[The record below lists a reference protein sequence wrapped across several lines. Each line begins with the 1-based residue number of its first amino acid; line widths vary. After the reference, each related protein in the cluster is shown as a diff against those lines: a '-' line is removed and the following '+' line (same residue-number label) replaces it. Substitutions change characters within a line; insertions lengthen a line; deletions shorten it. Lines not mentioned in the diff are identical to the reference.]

1 MPASSDHQDPKPDQ
15 SRQKTPPKKERRI
28 VRLLFKLMLWGFC
41 LAMVTGISIYLY
53 FSADLPKI
61 TSLRDYRPPTVTVVT
76 SDDGRKIGEF
86 FRERRI
92 VIPLSDMPDQLLQAF
107 VSAEDARF
115 YKHRGI
121 DLFSIIRAFTKNL
134 KAGTIVQGGSTITQ
148 QVTKSFFLSPERSY
162 DRKIKEAILA
172 YRLDRSF
179 EKNEVLYLYLN
190 QIYLGHGAYG
200 VEAAAENY
208 FGKKAR
214 DLNLA
219 ECAILAGLPQ
229 APSRYSPFRYK
240 EKAKQRQIYVLNRM
254 VEEGYI
260 TNIEATEAIN
270 TPLDIKPRR
279 NWYIE
284 KVPCYT
290 EYVRRYVEK
299 KYGADAL
306 YEGGLKIQTAVNI
319 EMQKIARKAVT
330 QGLEAMDRRQG
341 YRGPLGHLAPSEVE
355 KASTDIAKEMEGKN
369 ITDGTTLKGV
379 VEMVDNENGE
389 VLVRCGNRR
398 GVIPL
403 SKMRWARKPDINKGY
418 WEDRIQKPGDALS
431 VGDLVLV
438 RVAGHYE
445 GKREWTKSGSSVET
459 LELLSKDAL
468 WSLALHQEPISEAA
482 LLSIEADTGYV
493 KSMIGGRDFLNSQ
506 FNRAIQSRRQP
517 GSAYKPIVYAA
528 AIDKGYT
535 PATVII
541 DSPVVYLDEDRD
553 FTWKPNNYER
563 TFHGATLLREALTKS
578 MNIITI
584 KILKEIGVNYVID
597 YSRRLGITAPI
608 NKDLSIALGS
618 SGVSLLE
625 MVRSYSVFANLGYL
639 VEPTF
644 ITRIEDRDGNVL
656 EEAIPIKNQAI
667 EPSTAYLMT
676 SLLKSV
682 VEEGTGRRVRKLG
695 RPAAGKTG
703 TTNNLYDAWFMGY
716 TPTYVTG
723 VWVGNDQKAP
733 LGKSETGSR
742 AASPIWLDYMKGIL
756 AKKPVKV
763 FEVPEGVVFAK
774 IDAKTGLLP
783 GPDTKKTLFECFK
796 EGTVPTEQSQP
807 LEREANRDDL
817 FKENL

>member
-1 MPASSDHQDPKPDQ
+1 MTDAPDYRDPKTTKDRRP
-15 SRQKTPPKKERRI
+15 KPVKKERRLI
-28 VRLLFKLMLWGFC
+28 RLLAKTALAGFC
-41 LAMVTGISIYLY
+41 IALIAGISVYLY

-61 TSLRDYRPPTVTVVT
+61 TQLKDYRPPTVTVVT

-92 VIPLSDMPDQLLQAF
+92 VIPLSDMPSQLLQAF
-107 VSAEDARF
+107 ISAEDARF

-162 DRKIKEAILA
+162 KRKIKEAILA
-172 YRLDRSF
+172 YRLDKSF
-179 EKNEVLYLYLN
+179 TKNEVIYLYLS

-208 FGKKAR
+208 FGKNAR

-229 APSRYSPFRYK
+229 APSRYSPFHYK

-260 TNIEATEAIN
+260 TNIEATEALG

-330 QGLEAMDRRQG
+330 QGLEALDRRQG
-341 YRGPLGHLAPSEVE
+341 YRGPLRHLSPSEAE
-355 KASTDIAKEMEGKN
+355 QTAAKLAQEMDGQN
-369 ITDGTTLKGV
+369 ITEGTVLQGV
-379 VEMVDNENGE
+379 VEKVDDLSSE
-389 VLVRCGNRR
+389 VLVRSGNRR
-398 GVIPL
+398 GVLPL
-403 SKMRWARKPDINKGY
+403 ANMKWARKPDIAKGY
-418 WEDRIQKPGDALS
+418 WEDRIQKPGDALTR
-431 VGDLVLV
+431 GDLILV
-438 RVAGHYE
+438 KVTGRYE
-445 GKREWTKSGSSVET
+445 GKREWGKTGSGAET
-459 LELLSKDAL
+459 LELLSKAEL
-468 WSLALHQEPISEAA
+468 WSLALHQDPASEAA

-493 KSMIGGRDFLNSQ
+493 KAMIGGRDFQNSQ

-517 GSAYKPIVYAA
+517 GSAFKPIVYAA

-535 PATVII
+535 PASVII

-584 KILKEIGVNYVID
+584 KVLKEIGVTYAINYAN
-597 YSRRLGITAPI
+597 RLGITSPI
-608 NKDLSIALGS
+608 NHDLSIALGS
-618 SGVSLLE
+618 SGISLLE
-625 MVRSYSVFANLGYL
+625 MVRAYSVFANLGYL

-644 ITRIEDRDGNVL
+644 ITRIEDRDGNIL

-695 RPAAGKTG
+695 RPTAGKTG

-716 TPTYVTG
+716 TPSFVTG
-723 VWVGNDQKAP
+723 VWVGNDKKAP

-742 AASPIWLDYMKGIL
+742 AASPIWLNFMKGIL
-756 AKKPVKV
+756 TNKPVKV

-774 IDAKTGLLP
+774 IDSKTGLLP

-796 EGTVPTEQSQP
+796 EGTVPTKQSPP
-807 LEREANRDDL
+807 LTQEADRDEI
-817 FKENL
+817 FKGNL

>member
-1 MPASSDHQDPKPDQ
+1 MTRPSNGKGDH
-15 SRQKTPPKKERRI
+15 SRGKKERKRSRSI
-28 VRLLFKLMLWGFC
+28 FRFLLK
-41 LAMVTGISIYLY
+41 ATGWLTLLGLITATSVYIY
-53 FSADLPKI
+53 FSSDLPKI
-61 TSLRDYRPPTVTVVT
+61 SSLRDYRPPTVTVVT

-92 VIPLSDMPDQLLQAF
+92 VIPLEEMPDTLLKAF
-107 VSAEDARF
+107 VAAEDSRF

-121 DLFSIIRAFTKNL
+121 DLFSIIRAFSKNL

-162 DRKIKEAILA
+162 KRKIKEAILA

-179 EKNEVLYLYLN
+179 SKNEILYLYLN

-208 FGKKAR
+208 FGKKAK

-229 APSRYSPFRYK
+229 APSRYSPFYHK
-240 EKAKQRQIYVLNRM
+240 EKAVQRQIYVLNRM
-254 VEEGYI
+254 VEEGFI
-260 TNIEATEAIN
+260 TNIDATQAMG
-270 TPLDIKPRR
+270 TLLDIKPRR
-279 NWYIE
+279 NWYME

-290 EYVRRYVEK
+290 EYVRRYVQR

-319 EMQKIARKAVT
+319 EMQKIARTAVT
-330 QGLEAMDRRQG
+330 RGLEALDRRQG
-341 YRGPLGHLAPSEVE
+341 YRGAKQNLTPDEMEAFSQNLAKKMAE
-355 KASTDIAKEMEGKN
+355 ATIAK
-369 ITDGTTLKGV
+369 GTILQGV
-379 VEMVDNENGE
+379 VELVDDEAKE
-389 VLVRCGNRR
+389 VLVRCGNKR

-403 SKMRWARKPDINKGY
+403 SAMRWARKPDIHKGY
-418 WEDRIQKPGDALS
+418 WEDRLKKPGDALTK
-431 VGDLVLV
+431 GDVILVKIK
-438 RVAGHYE
+438 GQYE
-445 GKREWTKSGSSVET
+445 GERPWTRNAPDSEAQI
-459 LELLSKDAL
+459 LLSKEEL
-468 WSLALHQEPISEAA
+468 WSLALHQKPASEAA
-482 LLSIEADTGYV
+482 LLSIEAETGYV
-493 KSMIGGRDFLNSQ
+493 KAMIGGRDFSNSQ

-517 GSAYKPIVYAA
+517 GSAFKPLVYAA

-541 DSPVVYLDEDRD
+541 DSPVVYLDEERD

-563 TFHGATLLREALTKS
+563 TFFGATLLRKALSHS

-584 KILKEIGVNYVID
+584 KILKDIGVGYAID
-597 YSRRLGITAPI
+597 YARKLGITSPI

-625 MVRSYSVFANLGYL
+625 LVRSYSVFANLGYL

-656 EEAIPIKNQAI
+656 EEAVPIKNQAI
-667 EPSTAYLMT
+667 EPATAYLMT

-682 VEEGTGRRVRKLG
+682 VDEGTGRRVKKLG

-716 TPTYVTG
+716 TPSFVTG
-723 VWVGNDQKAP
+723 VWVGNDQKSP

-742 AASPIWLDYMKGIL
+742 AASPIWLDFMKGIL
-756 AKKPVKV
+756 KERPVKV

-774 IDAKTGLLP
+774 IDAETGLLP
-783 GPDTKKTLFECFK
+783 GPETKKTLFECFK
-796 EGTVPTEQSQP
+796 EGSVPTKQSPTTETSAGQ
-807 LEREANRDDL
+807 DTL